1 MRLSYALIDIS
12 NLKQNFHNIRK
23 RIKDVRIMAIVK
35 ADAYGHGVME
45 TVKALNSLPEKPEYY
60 GVAILEEAIELR
72 RNYVDQPI
80 LIFNPVIEN
89 DSEMF
94 SKYDLISSVF
104 NEKHLSIL
112 KKANHIGGRKIKVHV
127 KVDTGMHRLG
137 IDYRE
142 AFDFVKKLNR
152 DKSFLVDGIYTHFAS
167 ADEQDK
173 SYVYLQLKRF
183 KEVLEHLKAEGI
195 NYGIAHAAN
204 SGAILDVPEAWLD
217 MVRPGILLYGYY
229 PSEESSESIELK
241 PVMSL
246 ISYIESVKQIDKNE
260 SISYGR
266 KYFTKK
272 KTNIISV
279 PIGYADG
286 YTRGLSN
293 KSRAIVSGKY
303 IPQVG
308 SVTMDRIMF
317 DIGNENCKIG
327 DEVILLGKEKESGL
341 QFSAWDWCK
350 LVETIPYEV
359 MCGISKR
366 IPRIYK

>member
-12 NLKQNFHNIRK
+12 NLKYNFLNIRK
-23 RIKDVRIMAIVK
+23 KIKDTRIMAIVK
-35 ADAYGHGVME
+35 ADAYGHGVIE
-45 TVKALNSLPEKPEYY
+45 VVKALNSLPEKPEYY

-72 RNYVDQPI
+72 RNYVTQPV
-80 LIFNPVIEN
+80 LIFYPVIEN
-89 DSEMF
+89 DSELF

-112 KKANHIGGRKIKVHV
+112 KKANHIKGRKIKVHV
-127 KVDTGMHRLG
+127 KVETGMHRLG

-142 AFDFVKKLNR
+142 AFSFIKKLSRNQN
-152 DKSFLVDGIYTHFAS
+152 FIIDGIYTHFANS
-167 ADEQDK
+167 DEKDK
-173 SYVYLQLKRF
+173 SYACLQLNRF
-183 KEVLEHLKAEGI
+183 NEVLDELKNAGI
-195 NYGIAHAAN
+195 NYGLAHAAN
-204 SGAILDVPEAWLD
+204 SGAILDMPEAYFD
-217 MVRPGILLYGYY
+217 MVRPGILMFGYY
-229 PSEESSESIELK
+229 PSEDTSESIPLK

-246 ISYIESVKQIDKNE
+246 ISYIESIKQIDKNE

-272 KTNIISV
+272 TTNIISV

-293 KSRAIVSGKY
+293 KSRAIINGKY
-303 IPQVG
+303 FPQVG
-308 SVTMDRIMF
+308 NVTMDRIMF
-317 DIGNENCKIG
+317 DIVNESCKIG
-327 DEVILLGKEKESGL
+327 DEVILLGQEKKSNL

-350 LVETIPYEV
+350 LVNTIPYEV

-366 IPRIYK
+366 IPRIYR

>member
-12 NLKQNFHNIRK
+12 NLKCNFLNIRK
-23 RIKDVRIMAIVK
+23 KINDVRIMAIVK

-45 TVKALNSLPEKPEYY
+45 VVKALNSLPEKPDYY
-60 GVAILEEAIELR
+60 GVAILEEAMELR
-72 RNYVDQPI
+72 SNNVTQPI

-89 DSEMF
+89 DSDLF

-104 NEKHLSIL
+104 NDKHLLIL
-112 KKANHIGGRKIKVHV
+112 KKDNLIKGQKIKVHV

-142 AFDFVKKLNR
+142 SLNFIKKLSR
-152 DKSFLVDGIYTHFAS
+152 DKNFIIDGVYTHFAKS
-167 ADEQDK
+167 DDKDK
-173 SYVYLQLKRF
+173 SYAHIQLSRF
-183 KEVLEHLKAEGI
+183 KEVLSELKAKGI
-195 NYGIAHAAN
+195 NYGLAHAAN
-204 SGAILDVPEAWLD
+204 SGAILDIPESYFD
-217 MVRPGILLYGYY
+217 MVRPGILIYGYY
-229 PSEESSESIELK
+229 PSEDTSESIPLQ

-246 ISYIESVKQIDKNE
+246 ISYIESIKQIDKDE

-272 KTNIISV
+272 KTNIVSV

-286 YTRGLSN
+286 YNRGLSN
-293 KSRAIVSGKY
+293 KSKAIINGKY
-303 IPQVG
+303 FPQVG
-308 SVTMDRIMF
+308 NVTMDRIMF
-317 DIGNENCKIG
+317 DIVNENCKIG
-327 DEVILLGKEKESGL
+327 DEVILLGKEKNTNL

-350 LVETIPYEV
+350 IVNTIPYEV

-366 IPRIYK
+366 IPRIYR

>member
-12 NLKQNFHNIRK
+12 NLKYNFLNIRK
-23 RIKDVRIMAIVK
+23 KINDVRIMAIVK

-45 TVKALNSLPEKPEYY
+45 VVKALNSLPEKPEYY

-72 RNYVDQPI
+72 RNNVSQPI

-89 DSEMF
+89 DSDLF

-112 KKANHIGGRKIKVHV
+112 KKANHIRGRIIKVHV

-142 AFDFVKKLNR
+142 SFDFIKKLSR
-152 DKSFLVDGIYTHFAS
+152 DKNFIIDGIYTHFANS
-167 ADEQDK
+167 DEKDK
-173 SYVYLQLKRF
+173 SYAYIQLNRF
-183 KEVLEHLKAEGI
+183 NEVLSKLKDEGI
-195 NYGIAHAAN
+195 NYGLAHAAN
-204 SGAILDVPEAWLD
+204 SGAILDIPESYFD
-217 MVRPGILLYGYY
+217 MVRPGILIFGYY
-229 PSEESSESIELK
+229 PSEDSSASIPLK

-246 ISYIESVKQIDKNE
+246 ISYIESIKQIDKDE

-266 KYFTKK
+266 KYFTKR

-286 YTRGLSN
+286 YNRGLSN
-293 KSRAIVSGKY
+293 KSKAIINGKY
-303 IPQVG
+303 FPQVG
-308 SVTMDRIMF
+308 NVTMDRIMF
-317 DIGNENCKIG
+317 DIVNENCKIG
-327 DEVILLGKEKESGL
+327 DEVILLGQEKNTNL

-350 LVETIPYEV
+350 LVNTIPYEV

-366 IPRIYK
+366 IPRIYR

>member
-12 NLKQNFHNIRK
+12 NLKYNFLNIRK
-23 RIKDVRIMAIVK
+23 KLNDIRIMAIVK
-35 ADAYGHGVME
+35 ADAYGHGVIE
-45 TVKALNSLPEKPEYY
+45 VVKALNSLPEKPEYY

-72 RNYVDQPI
+72 RNYITQPI

-89 DSEMF
+89 DSDLF

-112 KKANHIGGRKIKVHV
+112 KKANHIKGRNIKVHV

-137 IDYRE
+137 IDHRE
-142 AFDFVKKLNR
+142 AFDFIKKLSR
-152 DKSFLVDGIYTHFAS
+152 DKNFLIDGIYTHFANS
-167 ADEQDK
+167 DDKDK
-173 SYVYLQLKRF
+173 SYAYIQLKRF
-183 KEVLEHLKAEGI
+183 NEVLSKLKAEGI
-195 NYGIAHAAN
+195 NYGLAHAAN
-204 SGAILDVPEAWLD
+204 SGAILDIPESYFD
-217 MVRPGILLYGYY
+217 MVRPGILIFGYY
-229 PSEESSESIELK
+229 PSENTSESITLQ

-246 ISYIESVKQIDKNE
+246 ISYIESIKQIDRNE

-266 KYFTKK
+266 KYFTKS

-286 YTRGLSN
+286 YNRGLSN
-293 KSRAIVSGKY
+293 KSKAIVNGKY
-303 IPQVG
+303 FPQVG
-308 SVTMDRIMF
+308 NVTMDRIMF
-317 DIGNENCKIG
+317 DIGNESCKIG
-327 DEVILLGKEKESGL
+327 DEVILLGKEKNSSL

-350 LVETIPYEV
+350 LVNTIPYEV

-366 IPRIYK
+366 IPRIYR

>member
-12 NLKQNFHNIRK
+12 NLKYNFLNIRK
-23 RIKDVRIMAIVK
+23 KIKDVRIMAIVK

-45 TVKALNSLPEKPEYY
+45 VVKALNSLPEKPEYY

-72 RNYVDQPI
+72 RNNVTQPI

-89 DSEMF
+89 DSDLF

-104 NEKHLSIL
+104 NEKHLFIL
-112 KKANHIGGRKIKVHV
+112 KKANHIKGRKIKVHV

-142 AFDFVKKLNR
+142 AIDFIKKLSR
-152 DKSFLVDGIYTHFAS
+152 DRNFLIDGIYTHFANS
-167 ADEQDK
+167 DEKDK
-173 SYVYLQLKRF
+173 NFANLQLKRF
-183 KEVLEHLKAEGI
+183 QEVLAKLKAEGI
-195 NYGIAHAAN
+195 IFGLAHAAN
-204 SGAILDVPEAWLD
+204 SGAILDIPESYFD
-217 MVRPGILLYGYY
+217 MVRPGILLFGYY
-229 PSEESSESIELK
+229 PSEDTSESIQLK

-246 ISYIESVKQIDKNE
+246 ISYIESIKQIDKGE

-266 KYFTKK
+266 KYFTKR

-286 YTRGLSN
+286 YNRGLSN
-293 KSRAIVSGKY
+293 KSTAIINGKFF
-303 IPQVG
+303 PQVG
-308 SVTMDRIMF
+308 NVTMDRIMF
-317 DIGNENCKIG
+317 DIVNENCKIG
-327 DEVILLGKEKESGL
+327 DEVILLGQEKNSNL

-350 LVETIPYEV
+350 IVNTIPYEV

-366 IPRIYK
+366 IPRIYR

>member
-1 MRLSYALIDIS
+1 MRLSYALIDIA
-12 NLKQNFHNIRK
+12 NLKFNFLKIREK
-23 RIKDVRIMAIVK
+23 IKDTRIMAIVK
-35 ADAYGHGVME
+35 ADAYGHGVIE

-60 GVAILEEAIELR
+60 GVAIIEEGIELR

-89 DSEMF
+89 DSDLY

-112 KKANHIGGRKIKVHV
+112 KKANSFDGKKIKVHI

-137 IDYRE
+137 IDFRE
-142 AFDFVKKLNR
+142 AFDFVKKLSK
-152 DKSFLVDGIYTHFAS
+152 DKNFIIDGIYTHFANS
-167 ADEQDK
+167 DEKDK
-173 SYVYLQLKRF
+173 SYVKLQLGRF
-183 KEVLEHLKAEGI
+183 NGVLDKLKAEGI
-195 NYGIAHAAN
+195 NYGLAHAAN
-204 SGAILDVPEAWLD
+204 SGAILDIPEAYFD
-217 MVRPGILLYGYY
+217 MVRPGILMFGYY
-229 PSEESSESIELK
+229 PSEETTESIELR

-246 ISYIESVKQIDKNE
+246 RSYVESIKSIDKNE

-272 KTNIISV
+272 KTNIASV

-293 KSRAIVSGKY
+293 KSKAVINGKLF
-303 IPQVG
+303 PQVG

-317 DIGNENCKIG
+317 EIGNENIKIG
-327 DEVILLGKEKESGL
+327 DEVILLGKDKQSGL
-341 QFSAWDWCK
+341 AFSAWDWCK
-350 LVETIPYEV
+350 LVNTIPYEV

>member
-12 NLKQNFHNIRK
+12 NLKYNFLNIRK
-23 RIKDVRIMAIVK
+23 KMNDVRIMAIVK
-35 ADAYGHGVME
+35 ADAYGHGVIE
-45 TVKALNSLPEKPEYY
+45 TVKALNSLPEKPEYF

-72 RNYVDQPI
+72 RNNVHQPI

-89 DSEMF
+89 DAELF

-104 NEKHLSIL
+104 SEKHISIL
-112 KKANHIGGRKIKVHV
+112 MKANHIQGRKIKIHV

-137 IDYRE
+137 IDYRD
-142 AFDFVKKLNR
+142 AFSFVKKLSR
-152 DKSFLVDGIYTHFAS
+152 DKDIIIDGIYTHFANS
-167 ADEQDK
+167 DEKDK
-173 SYVYLQLKRF
+173 SFAHLQLERF
-183 KEVLEHLKAEGI
+183 NEVLSKLKAEGI
-195 NYGIAHAAN
+195 NYGLAHAAN
-204 SGAILDVPEAWLD
+204 SGAILDMPESYFD
-217 MVRPGILLYGYY
+217 MVRPGILLFGYY
-229 PSEESSESIELK
+229 PSEETSESISLK

-246 ISYIESVKQIDKNE
+246 ISYIESIKKIDKEE

-266 KYFTKK
+266 EYFTKK

-293 KSRAIVSGKY
+293 KSKAIINGKY
-303 IPQVG
+303 FPQVG
-308 SVTMDRIMF
+308 TVTMDRIMF
-317 DIGNENCKIG
+317 DIANESCKIG
-327 DEVILLGKEKESGL
+327 DEVILLGIEKGSNL

-350 LVETIPYEV
+350 LVNTIPYEV

-366 IPRIYK
+366 IPRIYR